1 LESIS
6 RAIDD
11 PAAATQLFREVVEPL
26 SDSFERRAV
35 DQYAQLFKA
44 VPGCDFWR
52 FQRARQPRRCIV
64 DAADIVVLSR
74 ITLGADVAVTSVI
87 LDAAKKRFP
96 SANIWF
102 AGPMKNYELF
112 AADSRIQYIPVNY
125 PRKGSIRERVSIA
138 QNLQLPPDALV
149 IDPDSRITQLGLVS
163 ICLERDYYFF
173 ESRSYGEETSEP
185 LPRLAASWCRETF
198 GVTDARSYIAPL
210 STLEGADIAVSL
222 GTGGNESKHLSA
234 DFEKELLVGLSSK
247 GTVLIDR
254 GAGGEEAERVNLAT
268 AGLPNIRYSNGS
280 FAEFAGAIARSKE
293 YVGYDS
299 SGQHIAAACGIPLT
313 VYFTGLINEK
323 FRHRWHPY
331 GPGKITVHN
340 IPPEQLQ

>member
-1 LESIS
+1 MESIFL
-6 RAIDD
+6 AIDD
-11 PAAATQLFREVVEPL
+11 SSAATKLFREVVEPL

-35 DQYAQLFKA
+35 DQYAQLFKE

-64 DAADIVVLSR
+64 DANDVVVLSR

-96 SANIWF
+96 SAVIWF
-102 AGPMKNYELF
+102 AGPRKNYELF
-112 AADSRIQYIPVNY
+112 AADPKIKHLPVDY
-125 PRKGSIRERVSIA
+125 PRRGSIRERIALA
-138 QNLQLPPDALV
+138 QNLNLPEHAVV
-149 IDPDSRITQLGLVS
+149 IDPDSRITQLGLVAV
-163 ICLERDYYFF
+163 CLERDYFFF
-173 ESRSYGEETSEP
+173 ESRSYQEETASP
-185 LPRLAASWCRETF
+185 LPLLTASWCRETF
-198 GVTDARSYIAPL
+198 GVTDAKSYIAPL

-222 GTGGNESKHLSA
+222 GTGGNESKQLSA
-234 DFEKELLVGLSSK
+234 DFEKELLRGLSGR

-254 GAGGEEAERVNLAT
+254 GAGGEEAERVNRAT
-268 AGLPNIRYSNGS
+268 EGLPNIRYSNGS
-280 FAEFAGAIARSKE
+280 FAQFAGAISRSKE

-313 VYFTGLINEK
+313 VYFTGSINEK